1 MKVEA
6 KVTGQRR
13 RPAEVREVE
22 VPTGE
27 ISLLD
32 LIDAV
37 VRSEVESFRMRQ
49 LDGRLLQVLSKD
61 QIEAGAVLGRVTSGG
76 SDLDQ
81 AVESETAVATALEA
95 FRDGLYFVFVDDQQI
110 ESMDQIVTVTGDSTL
125 LFVRLVPLVGG

>member
-22 VPTGE
+22 VPPGDN
-27 ISLLD
+27 SLHS
-32 LIDAV
+32 LIEAV
-37 VRSEVESFRMRQ
+37 VRFEVDAFRLRQ
-49 LDGRLLQVLSKD
+49 LDGRLLQVLSRE
-61 QIEAGAVLGRVTSGG
+61 QIAAGTEVGRVVSGG

-81 AVESETAVATALEA
+81 EVDADDAVATALEA
-95 FRDGLYFVFVDDQQI
+95 FGDGLFFCFVDDRQVATLE
-110 ESMDQIVTVTGDSTL
+110 ESVTVHADSTL

>member
-22 VPTGE
+22 VPAGE
-27 ISLLD
+27 SSLRD
-32 LIDAV
+32 LIEAV
-37 VRSEVESFRMRQ
+37 VRSEVDAFRLRQ
-49 LDGRLLQVLSKD
+49 LDGRLLQVLSRE
-61 QIEAGAVLGRVTSGG
+61 QIAAGAELGKVTSGG

-81 AVESETAVATALEA
+81 EVDADVAVATALEA
-95 FRDGLYFVFVDDQQI
+95 FTDGLYFSFVDDRQVGAL
-110 ESMDQIVTVTGDSTL
+110 DDAVTVGDETTL

>member
-13 RPAEVREVE
+13 APTEVREVE

-27 ISLLD
+27 SRLRD
-32 LIDAV
+32 LIAAV
-37 VRSEVESFRMRQ
+37 VRSEVDAFQMRQ
-49 LDGRLLQVLSKD
+49 LDGRLLQVLSPE
-61 QIEAGAVLGRVTSGG
+61 QIAAGTEVGKITSGG

-81 AVESETAVATALEA
+81 EVDPDAAVATALEA
-95 FRDGLYFVFVDDQQI
+95 FDDGLYFVFVDDQQI
-110 ESMDQIVTVTGDSTL
+110 QGLDERVGVTAGSTL

>member
-22 VPTGE
+22 VPEGPTNLR
-27 ISLLD
+27 S

-37 VRSEVESFRMRQ
+37 VRFEVDAFRMRQ
-49 LDGRLLQVLSKD
+49 LDGRLLQVLSPEQIAAGAEIGKITSGDSELDQEVDADAAVTTALQAFEDGLFFSFVDGD
-61 QIEAGAVLGRVTSGG
+61 QIST
-76 SDLDQ
+76 LDDP
-81 AVESETAVATALEA
+81 VAVA
-95 FRDGLYFVFVDDQQI
+95 
-110 ESMDQIVTVTGDSTL
+110 GDSTL